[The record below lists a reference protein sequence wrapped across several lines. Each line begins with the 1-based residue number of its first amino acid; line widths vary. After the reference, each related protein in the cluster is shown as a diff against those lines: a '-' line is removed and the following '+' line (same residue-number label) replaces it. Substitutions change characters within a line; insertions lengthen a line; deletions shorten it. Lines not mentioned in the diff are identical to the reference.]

1 MLNCLFKGYNVQK
14 KAPILINAT
23 FNSILTISCVNCV
36 NYLCYLRLNNNL
48 INCIPIVSCGLSV
61 CRVGE
66 CDNPESCRVK
76 PLLIHSF
83 IHVSLSNYSSIP
95 SCINSCKIYVFFN
108 TKIMLIIL
116 IHGNLLNMVRILNPG
131 C

>member
-1 MLNCLFKGYNVQK
+1 MQI

-36 NYLCYLRLNNNL
+36 NYLCYLRLNIR

-76 PLLIHSF
+76 PLLIHLF
-83 IHVSLSNYSSIP
+83 MYPMYNYSSIP
-95 SCINSCKIYVFFN
+95 LCINSCKIYVFFN